1 MVKRKQFR
9 FMQFKTLRI
18 ESILILG
25 LLALNGFGLN
35 PRFGV
40 ASAQTV
46 PPPGTTSREPLVWD
60 ALQKEA
66 NPAPGAPTAD
76 FVFGVTNVSDSEVII
91 NSVRTSCGCT
101 VAKLPS
107 QPWILAPHTN
117 GEIKVSVN
125 LAGKFGTIYK
135 TITVISTNAPKTLT
149 VKVNLPQAQ
158 SPIAPAMVRSKNQQ
172 LAGADR
178 QAVFKNADCAKCHA
192 APTAAK
198 MGAELYA
205 SACGICHEAA
215 LRATMVPNLHA
226 LNHPTFYAYWKHW
239 IESGKPG
246 TLMPAFAN
254 AQGGPLSG
262 EQIESLAGFLAKTI
276 PQHIQA
282 ASLPPPIPPAIAAHS
297 ATGATPIQ
305 FHPVTKN

>member
-1 MVKRKQFR
+1 MH
-9 FMQFKTLRI
+9 FKTFRI
-18 ESILILG
+18 GSNLFLG
-25 LLALNGFGLN
+25 LLALTGFGFEAG
-35 PRFGV
+35 FG
-40 ASAQTV
+40 AAPPQTV
-46 PPPGTTSREPLVWD
+46 PPPVAGKQELLVWD

-66 NPAPGAPTAD
+66 NPPPGAPTAD
-76 FVFGVTNVSDSEVII
+76 FVFAVTNVSDSEVII

-158 SPIAPAMVRSKNQQ
+158 SPLAPAMVRSKNQQ
-172 LAGADR
+172 MAVSDR
-178 QAVFKNADCAKCHA
+178 QAVFKNAECAKCHA
-192 APTAAK
+192 APAATK

-226 LNHPTFYAYWKHW
+226 LKHPTFYAYWKHW

-246 TLMPAFAN
+246 TLMPAFAS
-254 AQGGPLSG
+254 AQGGPLSLD
-262 EQIESLAGFLAKTI
+262 QIESLAEFLTKTI
-276 PQHIQA
+276 PQNMQA
-282 ASLPPPIPPAIAAHS
+282 AALPPPTPPTMTAHS
-297 ATGATPIQ
+297 ATGASPIQ
-305 FHPVTKN
+305 FHPLTKN